1 MPTKISAQQV
11 VAPRSPITRGHSRI
25 SNTAP
30 ALASAVV
37 NSVCMNLTARQHEVL
52 VVLMQGKSNK
62 GICRVLNLAEATVK
76 NHISAILKSLNVT
89 SRTEAVIKVTD
100 AAIRSRPY
108 TYTISGYSTFT
119 QHELLATE

>member
-1 MPTKISAQQV
+1 MLTNISAKQV
-11 VAPRSPITRGHSRI
+11 VASHSPITREHSRI

-30 ALASAVV
+30 ALARALV
-37 NSVCMNLTARQHEVL
+37 NSVCMNLTARQNEVMA
-52 VVLMQGKSNK
+52 VLMQGKSNK
-62 GICRVLNLAEATVK
+62 GICRVLNLAEPTVK
-76 NHISAILKSLNVT
+76 NHITAILKSLNVT